1 MNANTTVKYDTK
13 TKIFETLKYNISDNN
28 DILLDD
34 SCDPDVKFFNKK
46 FQGLDNPY
54 LMPWEFHNFFNNSS
68 DQFSVLHLNIRSIKR
83 KNFFF
88 KKKFKFLNSIN
99 FTFSVICLSET

>member
-34 SCDPDVKFFNKK
+34 SCDPDVKFFNK
-46 FQGLDNPY
+46 
-54 LMPWEFHNFFNNSS
+54 NFK
-68 DQFSVLHLNIRSIKR
+68 VLTIH
-83 KNFFF
+83 
-88 KKKFKFLNSIN
+88 
-99 FTFSVICLSET
+99 T